1 MIPSPTLP
9 VVVVGAGPIG
19 LATAAHLA
27 QRDIPHVVLESGETA
42 AAGVRSWGHVRLFS
56 PWAELVDAAA
66 EKVLAPTG
74 WVAPE
79 PGGHPTGAEWTER
92 YLAPLAE
99 ALGDVVRT
107 GHRVTAISRQ
117 GADVLADHERAER
130 PFTVHVQTPDGPAR
144 LLAAAV
150 VDASGTIRS
159 PNPAGADGVPAAG
172 EAEVADRITAGVP
185 DIADPAV
192 AARHAGA
199 HTVVVGSGHTAMN
212 AVLDLRRL
220 VAEQGGRISWVH
232 RRRPTADTFGG
243 GSQDQLVARGALGQA
258 ARAATEDDAVTVVA
272 GFRIE
277 AIVPGAPLALLA
289 EDGRTIDG
297 VDRIVTATGYRPDLA
312 MTEELRLDLD
322 PAVKAPRALA
332 PLIDPN
338 VHSCGTVPPHG
349 AAELAHPEPGFFTVG
364 MKSYGRAPTFL
375 ALTGYEQVRSVVAK
389 LAGDEAAAAE
399 VQLQLPETGVC
410 GGTGLSDVADGD
422 LAQGDAC
429 GVTPGGLPLLG
440 GQAGGCC

>member
-1 MIPSPTLP
+1 MVPTHSLP

-19 LATAAHLA
+19 LATAAHLV
-27 QRDIPHVVLESGETA
+27 QRDIPHIVLEAGDTP

-56 PWAELVDAAA
+56 PWSELVDAAA

-74 WVAPE
+74 WMAPD
-79 PGGHPTGAEWTER
+79 PSAHPTGAEWVEA
-92 YLAPLAE
+92 YLAPLAD

-117 GADVLADHERAER
+117 GADVLSDHDRAAR
-130 PFTVHVQTPDGPAR
+130 PFTVHVDTPDGPVR

-150 VDASGTIRS
+150 VDASGTIAS

-172 EAEVADRITAGVP
+172 EVASADRITAGVP
-185 DIADPAV
+185 DTADPDV

-212 AVLDLRRL
+212 AVLNLRRL
-220 VAEQGGRISWVH
+220 VTEHGGHITWVH
-232 RRRPTADTFGG
+232 RRQPTADTFGG
-243 GSQDQLVARGALGQA
+243 GADDQLVARGALGQA
-258 ARAATEDDAVTVVA
+258 ARAATEDPAVTVMS

-277 AIVPGAPLALLA
+277 AVRPGASLTAVA
-289 EDGRTIDG
+289 EDGRTIEG
-297 VDRIVTATGYRPDLA
+297 VDRIVTATGYRPDLS

-349 AAELAHPEPGFFTVG
+349 AAELAHPEPGFYTVG

-389 LAGDEAAAAE
+389 LAGDDAAAAE
-399 VQLQLPETGVC
+399 VQLHLPETGVC
-410 GGTGLSDVADGD
+410 GGSGLADAD
-422 LAQGDAC
+422 QGDSCA
-429 GVTPGGLPLLG
+429 VTPGLPLLG
-440 GQAGGCC
+440 ASSGGCC